1 MNNFSERY
9 NELIKDY
16 KQVNNCEDADIA
28 KKLNL
33 SSTANISRWQ
43 NKVLPSIKYLI
54 ALSKLF
60 DCSLDYLCGRTDDFG
75 KYKEIKPTKFS
86 IRLQEIIDK
95 SPNITKYKLFKD
107 LKLTKGHEYS
117 WFNQHRTP
125 STNNYIRIADY
136 LGVSI
141 DELVGRV

>member
-1 MNNFSERY
+1 M
-9 NELIKDY
+9 
-16 KQVNNCEDADIA
+16 
-28 KKLNL
+28 
-33 SSTANISRWQ
+33 
-43 NKVLPSIKYLI
+43 
-54 ALSKLF
+54 
-60 DCSLDYLCGRTDDFG
+60 
-75 KYKEIKPTKFS
+75 
-86 IRLQEIIDK
+86 
-95 SPNITKYKLFKD
+95 TKYKLFKD